1 MDSGI
6 VISLILGGAS
16 VISSICFGLIPNVRK
31 ERICKL
37 EKQREK
43 LFSDIRFFYEIEDE
57 LLNIVEKSGGNK
69 VETKRKVRKLISEKN
84 NGVVLSEYAKP
95 SIYNKY
101 INNGTI

>member
-16 VISSICFGLIPNVRK
+16 VISSICFGLIPNVRR
-31 ERICKL
+31 ERISKL
-37 EKQREK
+37 EKQRDK
-43 LFSDIRFFYEIEDE
+43 LFSDVRFFHEIEDE

-69 VETKRKVRKLISEKN
+69 VDTKRKVRKLISEKN

-95 SIYNKY
+95 SILLMR
-101 INNGTI
+101 

>member
-16 VISSICFGLIPNVRK
+16 VISSICFGLIPNVRR
-31 ERICKL
+31 ERISKL
-37 EKQREK
+37 EKQRDK
-43 LFSDIRFFYEIEDE
+43 LFSDIRFFHEIEYE
-57 LLNIVEKSGGNK
+57 LLNIVEKSGGNN
-69 VETKRKVRKLISEKN
+69 VDTKRKVRILISEKN
-84 NGVVLSEYAKP
+84 NGVFLSEYAKP